1 MRIVSNSDHLAETI
15 SSCRNEAE
23 KHFGDGHLLLEKYLL
38 LILSYFSLRF
48 LPRTRHIEIQ
58 VFGDAH
64 GDVVQL
70 GERECSLQRRYQKLI
85 EESPCVSPFLSFHS
99 SVLSNRRRTVA
110 SLLLGA
116 RSHAAEP
123 LRGRSDRRIPLRRR
137 HAPLLLHGGQHAPA
151 SRASRHAVRQPAN
164 RSRRTPATRFLSRIH
179 RFLDRSGRISS
190 RDRGFSVFHEA
201 GSTIRRP
208 HLQTWTPDRAFRHGM
223 PRLQRR
229 SRQVGSTFPRFWIVT
244 FCREMGFRGYSTQFR
259 TPTPESRTIFRPPP
273 RQPPSTRFS

>member
-85 EESPCVSPFLSFHS
+85 EESPCVSPFSLFSF
-99 SVLSNRRRTVA
+99 
-110 SLLLGA
+110 
-116 RSHAAEP
+116 
-123 LRGRSDRRIPLRRR
+123 
-137 HAPLLLHGGQHAPA
+137 
-151 SRASRHAVRQPAN
+151 
-164 RSRRTPATRFLSRIH
+164 
-179 RFLDRSGRISS
+179 ISS
-190 RDRGFSVFHEA
+190 
-201 GSTIRRP
+201 I
-208 HLQTWTPDRAFRHGM
+208 
-223 PRLQRR
+223 
-229 SRQVGSTFPRFWIVT
+229 
-244 FCREMGFRGYSTQFR
+244 
-259 TPTPESRTIFRPPP
+259 
-273 RQPPSTRFS
+273 